1 MSVMTLTVMVAIE
14 TCVRKVFSK
23 EGVSKKQDNLKAQLM
38 ADIKKDEDI
47 LFHWSILAVN
57 WDEQMHFLR

>member
-1 MSVMTLTVMVAIE
+1 MSE
-14 TCVRKVFSK
+14 KFFPK
-23 EGVSKKQDNLKAQLM
+23 KVSKKQDNLKAQLM